1 MIWGAFSALKHFE
14 AGEWQVAT
22 CILERSVRICY
33 GDRMGQ
39 SQSGKGGPCHCS
51 SLGKRW
57 WWPGFGEGE
66 QWKDWREV
74 PKVEEGCGNWVREQ
88 SKMSQEFRLFVLVFG
103 FCGSFW
109 GHLGKLGWVWIHSL
123 KGKEKMSPVLTTLTS
138 ECPWDVQASSCTQAS
153 EHRGR
158 ANRDLMCDMW
168 PSGHWLRP
176 KWIVNIGKSIE
187 EYYYLR

>member
-1 MIWGAFSALKHFE
+1 MEIGWDKVS
-14 AGEWQVAT
+14 
-22 CILERSVRICY
+22 LEREDHATAVVWARDD
-33 GDRMGQ
+33 GGLG
-39 SQSGKGGPCHCS
+39 SGKENS
-51 SLGKRW
+51 GKIGERFRKWRKGVGIEWENNQRW
-57 WWPGFGEGE
+57 AKSFA
-66 QWKDWREV
+66 
-74 PKVEEGCGNWVREQ
+74 C
-88 SKMSQEFRLFVLVFG
+88 LFWFLVFVG
-103 FCGSFW
+103 VFW
-109 GHLGKLGWVWIHSL
+109 GRLGKLGWVWIHSL

-187 EYYYLR
+187 EYYYLM